1 MVGHHLLGARDVR
14 SLDADLRQPFV
25 NVLHLVVPFVGALL
39 VGRIAREQLGVVLQV
54 RAAAAGVRDD
64 GVELFRRE
72 LVDVLSRETLRQL
85 PFTVMRVER
94 TAAVLIVRRDDFAAV
109 LRQHLHRVAIHI
121 AEN

>member
-25 NVLHLVVPFVGALL
+25 NVLHLVIPFVGALL
-39 VGRIAREQLGVVLQV
+39 VGRVAREQLGVMLEM
-54 RAAAAGVRDD
+54 RAAAARVRDD
-64 GVELFRRE
+64 SVELFRRK
-72 LVDVLSRETLRQL
+72 LVDVLSREPLRQL

-94 TAAVLIVRRDDFAAV
+94 AAAVLIVRRDDFAAV